1 MYLLDFSET
10 RVKKLED
17 GWIFSY
23 FAALR
28 DDSQD
33 SAASHGWSM
42 GTLSRVV
49 VVDEVLGEKV
59 SKKNEG

>member
-17 GWIFSY
+17 GWMFSY

-33 SAASHGWSM
+33 SVAWLEHGN
-42 GTLSRVV
+42 VV
-49 VVDEVLGEKV
+49 QSGGV
-59 SKKNEG
+59 